1 MPRICRCQA
10 YGYVQPMLGSLF
22 FHADPKKGSPGSS
35 ILATPSG
42 AHSPQHVPPI
52 WRLFHL
58 HIVLFRY
65 RVTRRAGPG
74 KTGVVIPSLWHTSGK
89 FKISSKSDH
98 RKTVIR

>member
-1 MPRICRCQA
+1 MVLLI
-10 YGYVQPMLGSLF
+10 LSF
-22 FHADPKKGSPGSS
+22 SDPKKGSSGSS

-52 WRLFHL
+52 WRQFHL

-65 RVTRRAGPG
+65 RVTRRAGPE
-74 KTGVVIPSLWHTSGK
+74 KTGVVIPSLWYTSGK
-89 FKISSKSDH
+89 SEICRKSDH